1 MEKQLRTR
9 LAACGASGQPVSVP
23 LLRKGLARKPRRCS
37 GGYEGSGLRPV
48 ADGGMEI
55 GQRWT
60 SFAYLCQKS
69 PQRTTFSLEK
79 SPAPS
84 SNQIAAPVLQGWY
97 DKEQRN
103 GRPTCCLKLRCLSGN
118 LLREDESRALS
129 HRGGEAGPPME
140 FPSQL
145 LFARNSSVSRFRRR
159 PRHQGDAV
167 RRRAR
172 KFAPVRGRVAVKR
185 RSFRLCRRRGG

>member
-1 MEKQLRTR
+1 MEKQLRIS

-103 GRPTCCLKLRCLSGN
+103 GRPTCCLKLKCLSGH
-118 LLREDESRALS
+118 LLRENVSRALS
-129 HRGGEAGPPME
+129 HRGDEAGPRWNP
-140 FPSQL
+140 L
-145 LFARNSSVSRFRRR
+145 HSSYSRGI
-159 PRHQGDAV
+159 PRSADLSKD
-167 RRRAR
+167 RAT
-172 KFAPVRGRVAVKR
+172 KET
-185 RSFRLCRRRGG
+185 RSVVERANLPRCEGALR

>member
-9 LAACGASGQPVSVP
+9 LASCGACGQPVSVP

-84 SNQIAAPVLQGWY
+84 SNQIAAPVLQRCY

-103 GRPTCCLKLRCLSGN
+103 GRPTCGLKLRCLSGH
-118 LLREDESRALS
+118 LLRENVIRALS
-129 HRGGEAGPPME
+129 PSRRRGRTPVES
-140 FPSQL
+140 PSRL
-145 LFARNSSVSRFRRR
+145 LFARNSSVSRSQQR